1 MAEFSDGNSL
11 GEKEAASLVGISPSP
26 GRERDQARDLKRRK
40 IYATIQGIPVKKI
53 FH

>member
-26 GRERDQARDLKRRK
+26 GRERDQARDL